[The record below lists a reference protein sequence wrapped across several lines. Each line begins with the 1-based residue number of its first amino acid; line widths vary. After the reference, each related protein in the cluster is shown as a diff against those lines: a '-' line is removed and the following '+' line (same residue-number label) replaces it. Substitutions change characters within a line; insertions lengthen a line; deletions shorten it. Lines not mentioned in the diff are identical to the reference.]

1 MRVEDCHMPKARVA
15 TPFSADVEPPL
26 TVILLGMMPDA
37 TDECS
42 ASGELV
48 SASNKF
54 QRQSGRIVHEGAMSR
69 DMLYKGGIRST
80 LQIRR

>member
-1 MRVEDCHMPKARVA
+1 ML
-15 TPFSADVEPPL
+15 TPPPL
-26 TVILLGMMPDA
+26 IVILLGMMPDA

-42 ASGELV
+42 ASGELDNV

-54 QRQSGRIVHEGAMSR
+54 QRQSGRIVQEGAMSR

>member
-1 MRVEDCHMPKARVA
+1 MPKARVA
-15 TPFSADVEPPL
+15 TPFSADVEPPPPPPPP

-54 QRQSGRIVHEGAMSR
+54 QRQSGRIVQEGAMSR